1 MPFVWFFY
9 FSFSKIF
16 SFVQNP
22 LYISIRFFFVNF
34 FEYSNFSH
42 LTWLYNSQ
50 IHIGDTYI
58 DMTSTS
64 ITFYIG
70 TFTEIYGEIQMS
82 RMSTYTITNVLFKVN
97 PNRARINHISV
108 YLQNEANQPYFFFWK
123 KKLLLFKLC
132 FFMTQMRLYFHA
144 INWDKLRNM
153 IRT

>member
-1 MPFVWFFY
+1 MIFNCIWNVDAICLILLLLFLKY
-9 FSFSKIF
+9 FRSFRILCTFPYVS
-16 SFVQNP
+16 
-22 LYISIRFFFVNF
+22 FFVNF
-34 FEYSNFSH
+34 FEYSNFLH
-42 LTWLYNSQ
+42 FTWLYNSQ

-108 YLQNEANQPYFFFWK
+108 YLQNEANQPYFFFEK
-123 KKLLLFKLC
+123 KNYYYSNCASLWHRCVCIFTL
-132 FFMTQMRLYFHA
+132 
-144 INWDKLRNM
+144 
-153 IRT
+153 